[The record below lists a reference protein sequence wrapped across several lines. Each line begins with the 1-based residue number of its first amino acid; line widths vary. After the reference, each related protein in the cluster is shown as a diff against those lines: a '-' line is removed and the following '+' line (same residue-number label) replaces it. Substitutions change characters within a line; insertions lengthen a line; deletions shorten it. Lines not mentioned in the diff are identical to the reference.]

1 MSYLVPII
9 IAHARASKQDCIF
22 TAEKFLEHSKTS
34 IALIEALLLLCVGV
48 LWWSGLPVFV
58 RRAVER
64 ARVDI
69 KTLQVLTGHKD
80 LKSLLLYVERSPE
93 RAKGGFLRKNYTV
106 LGLSLG

>member
-64 ARVDI
+64 AGLGDRGI
-69 KTLQVLTGHKD
+69 STHSTRRTFITRLIH
-80 LKSLLLYVERSPE
+80 
-93 RAKGGFLRKNYTV
+93 LR
-106 LGLSLG
+106 